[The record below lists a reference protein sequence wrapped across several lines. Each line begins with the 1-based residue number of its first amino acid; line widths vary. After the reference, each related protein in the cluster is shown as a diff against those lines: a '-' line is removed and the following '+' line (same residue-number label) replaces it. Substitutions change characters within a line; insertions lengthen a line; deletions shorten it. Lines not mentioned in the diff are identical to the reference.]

1 KSSTTSGDTAAETYD
16 YDSLERL
23 WKTTDA
29 RTGAV
34 TSRAYNAQG
43 LLQSIT
49 EEALPRT
56 TTWNYHAPTHANAGQ
71 VSQVI
76 NADGKSTYFSY
87 NDRGQLVRV
96 WGAAAHP
103 EEREYNAYGDLT
115 KTTSFRAGSGW
126 TAATWPGGTTG
137 AGDTT
142 TYEYDPATG
151 LLKER
156 IDALGRKAEYTWH
169 NNGNLHTRKWARNV
183 TTTWNYNASGLET
196 SRTYSG

>member
-1 KSSTTSGDTAAETYD
+1 GRVIVIDANGVETVSVQTIDRPNKTVTTVTSRSDRNDTATQVEINGLLKSSTTSGDTAAETYD

-87 NDRGQLVRV
+87 NDRGQL
-96 WGAAAHP
+96 
-103 EEREYNAYGDLT
+103 
-115 KTTSFRAGSGW
+115 
-126 TAATWPGGTTG
+126 
-137 AGDTT
+137 
-142 TYEYDPATG
+142 
-151 LLKER
+151 
-156 IDALGRKAEYTWH
+156 
-169 NNGNLHTRKWARNV
+169 
-183 TTTWNYNASGLET
+183 
-196 SRTYSG
+196 